1 MTQKPRIP
9 AGLGPSGASLWRSV
23 LDTYDELD
31 PRELALLG
39 HACRQSDTI
48 GDLEALLKSDGL
60 VVVGSTGQPRL
71 NQVVAELRQA
81 RLAVS
86 RLLADLDLPAPD
98 GRPRTTSH
106 VRRRNS
112 LERK

>member
-9 AGLGPSGASLWRSV
+9 PHLGSAGTALWRSV
-23 LDTYDELD
+23 WAEYDSLD
-31 PRELALLG
+31 PRETALLG

-48 GDLEALLKSDGL
+48 ADLESLLKSDGL
-60 VVVGSTGQPRL
+60 VVTGSTGQPRL